1 LNRFILGPPE
11 TYNITYNVPAENH
24 QVTFTC
30 TFDADPLPTI
40 SWRLANGS
48 DLPSTNQFEVLV
60 NLKKPQKRFIFN
72 PVLHRW
78 GGIYASCCFL

>member
-30 TFDADPLPTI
+30 TFDAVPMPTI
-40 SWRLANGS
+40 NWRLANGS

-60 NLKKPQKRFIFN
+60 SSQFEEITTTF
-72 PVLHRW
+72 
-78 GGIYASCCFL
+78 CF